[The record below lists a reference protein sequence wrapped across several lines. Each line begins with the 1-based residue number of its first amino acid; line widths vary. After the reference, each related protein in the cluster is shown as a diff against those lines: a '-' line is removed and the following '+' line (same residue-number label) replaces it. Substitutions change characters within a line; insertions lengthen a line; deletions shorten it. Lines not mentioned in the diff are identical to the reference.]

1 MTEVCCGVTV
11 SESVEGISWVLL
23 LLLLHTGVLT
33 VGIGG
38 MAWTLLLLL
47 LHTEVLINGETVI
60 RKCL

>member
-1 MTEVCCGVTV
+1 M
-11 SESVEGISWVLL
+11 SESVESISWVLL